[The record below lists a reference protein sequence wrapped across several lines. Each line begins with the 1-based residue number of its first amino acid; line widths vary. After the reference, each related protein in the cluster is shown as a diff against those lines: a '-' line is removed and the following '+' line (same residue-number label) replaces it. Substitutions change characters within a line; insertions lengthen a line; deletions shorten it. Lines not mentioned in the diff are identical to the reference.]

1 VISFVLLCIAG
12 LLISMA
18 CKINA
23 SVIFFGAAL
32 AWLAVSPMAPLSI
45 YFHLSGIVSTISI
58 TFMSFYPSKAAERLV
73 WCSLACVVLNAIDFT
88 LYHSGSQLFAYT
100 PLAFFS
106 VYVAALL
113 ITIEECRNAGGY
125 WNRLSFLSSNI
136 LARVAGR

>member
-1 VISFVLLCIAG
+1 MIAFVFLCIAG
-12 LLISMA
+12 LFIGIA
-18 CKINA
+18 YKINA
-23 SVIFFGAAL
+23 SAIFFGAAL
-32 AWLAVSPMAPLSI
+32 AWLALSPMAPPSI

-73 WCSLACVVLNAIDFT
+73 WCALACVVLNAVDFT

-106 VYVAALL
+106 VYVVALL

-125 WNRLSFLSSNI
+125 RNWVGSLSSNI
-136 LARVAGR
+136 FARVAGR